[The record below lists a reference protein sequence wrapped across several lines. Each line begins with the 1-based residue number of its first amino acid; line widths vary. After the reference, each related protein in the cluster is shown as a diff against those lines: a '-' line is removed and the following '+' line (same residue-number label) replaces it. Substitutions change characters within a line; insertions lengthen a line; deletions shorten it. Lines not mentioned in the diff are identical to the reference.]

1 MRLAVCIALATIVLA
16 GCYGRATLESCRKKY
31 IVHGRGNGQR
41 DYEECLERSRA
52 RGEDLGELEDL
63 VRFETGCRTARLTPL
78 GRTGRIVTTVGVE
91 ACGRRLV
98 YTRQLR
104 RHLGARTARNT
115 HWELMSSHATE

>member
-1 MRLAVCIALATIVLA
+1 MRLAVCLALAVLA
-16 GCYGRATLESCRKKY
+16 GCYGRATPESCRKKY
-31 IVHGRGNGQR
+31 IVNGRGNGPR

-63 VRFETGCRTARLTPL
+63 VRFETGCRSTTLTPL
-78 GRTGRIVTTVGVE
+78 ARAGRIVTTVGVE

-104 RHLGARTARNT
+104 RHLGSRTARNT
-115 HWELMSSHATE
+115 RWELMSSHPAE